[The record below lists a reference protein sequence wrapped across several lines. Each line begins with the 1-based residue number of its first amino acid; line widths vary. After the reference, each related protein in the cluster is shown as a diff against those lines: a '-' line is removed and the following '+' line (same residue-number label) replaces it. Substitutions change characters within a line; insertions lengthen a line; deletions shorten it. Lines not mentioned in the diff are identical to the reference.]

1 MEADSDTAHDRTF
14 SVLSFSSHISH
25 TIMKLIKYLQ
35 YQGIG
40 SRKQCQWL
48 IAGGYVFI
56 NGTCMD
62 DTDAD
67 IDSSSVETLDIDGE
81 AVTVIPEPYFYIL
94 LNKPADYETSHKPK
108 HYRSIF
114 SLFPDN
120 MRNIDMQAVGRLD
133 ADTTGVLLI
142 TNDGKLN
149 HNLTSP
155 SRKIPKLYEVTL
167 KHPTGETLC
176 ETLKNGVLLHDENET
191 VCAAD
196 AVLEN
201 PTTLLLTI
209 TEGKYHQVKRM
220 IAAAGNRVQHL
231 HRRRFAHLET
241 ENLKPGEWKFI
252 DCPKF

>member
-1 MEADSDTAHDRTF
+1 
-14 SVLSFSSHISH
+14 
-25 TIMKLIKYLQ
+25 
-35 YQGIG
+35 
-40 SRKQCQWL
+40 
-48 IAGGYVFI
+48 
-56 NGTCMD
+56 
-62 DTDAD
+62 
-67 IDSSSVETLDIDGE
+67 
-81 AVTVIPEPYFYIL
+81 
-94 LNKPADYETSHKPK
+94 
-108 HYRSIF
+108 
-114 SLFPDN
+114 
-120 MRNIDMQAVGRLD
+120 
-133 ADTTGVLLI
+133 
-142 TNDGKLN
+142 N

-176 ETLKNGVLLHDENET
+176 ETLKNGVPLHDENET

-220 IAAAGNRVQHL
+220 VAAAGNRVQHL

-252 DCPKF
+252 ECPKF

>member
-1 MEADSDTAHDRTF
+1 
-14 SVLSFSSHISH
+14 
-25 TIMKLIKYLQ
+25 MKLIKYLQ

-48 IAGGYVFI
+48 IRGGYVSI

-67 IDSSSVETLDIDGE
+67 IDSSSVETLDIDGK

-94 LNKPADYETSHKPK
+94 LNKPTDYETSHKPK

-142 TNDGKLN
+142 TNDGHLN
-149 HNLTSP
+149 HKLTSP
-155 SRKIPKLYEVTL
+155 NHNQE
-167 KHPTGETLC
+167 
-176 ETLKNGVLLHDENET
+176 
-191 VCAAD
+191 
-196 AVLEN
+196 
-201 PTTLLLTI
+201 
-209 TEGKYHQVKRM
+209 
-220 IAAAGNRVQHL
+220 
-231 HRRRFAHLET
+231 
-241 ENLKPGEWKFI
+241 
-252 DCPKF
+252 

>member
-1 MEADSDTAHDRTF
+1 
-14 SVLSFSSHISH
+14 
-25 TIMKLIKYLQ
+25 MKLIKYLQ

-48 IAGGYVFI
+48 IASGYVFI

-81 AVTVIPEPYFYIL
+81 AVTVVPEPYFYIM
-94 LNKPADYETSHKPK
+94 LNKPEDYETSHKPK
-108 HYRSIF
+108 HYRSVF

-220 IAAAGNRVQHL
+220 IAAVGNRVQHASSSAIRTFGNRKPET
-231 HRRRFAHLET
+231 RRMEIYRLSKI
-241 ENLKPGEWKFI
+241 LKQNSIISLYSTICLLNK
-252 DCPKF
+252 

>member
-81 AVTVIPEPYFYIL
+81 AVTVVPEPYFYIM
-94 LNKPADYETSHKPK
+94 LNKPEDYETSHKPK
-108 HYRSIF
+108 HYRSVF

-155 SRKIPKLYEVTL
+155 SRKIPKLYEVT
-167 KHPTGETLC
+167 
-176 ETLKNGVLLHDENET
+176 
-191 VCAAD
+191 
-196 AVLEN
+196 
-201 PTTLLLTI
+201 TI
-209 TEGKYHQVKRM
+209 
-220 IAAAGNRVQHL
+220 
-231 HRRRFAHLET
+231 
-241 ENLKPGEWKFI
+241 KPLS
-252 DCPKF
+252 